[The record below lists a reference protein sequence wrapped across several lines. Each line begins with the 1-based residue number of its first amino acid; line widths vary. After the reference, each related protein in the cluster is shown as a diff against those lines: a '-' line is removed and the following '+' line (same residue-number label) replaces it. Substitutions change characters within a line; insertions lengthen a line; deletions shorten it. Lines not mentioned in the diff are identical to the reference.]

1 MFYFGVFIVLFI
13 VLAYVSLLIWLY
25 VGLKRLPQ
33 FTLSN
38 TTIKTSFSIVIV
50 LRNEAA
56 NLPSLLQ
63 SLSEL
68 KYSNQL
74 FELVFVDDASIDDS
88 VFLIE
93 KFIAKHPRIKTR
105 LLSNLR
111 KSAAPKKDAISLAIQ
126 SAKNEW
132 ILLTDADCLVPN
144 DWLTTYNDF
153 IDSNSPVFIAGPV
166 LYRKGVR
173 FIHKFQELDWLSLV
187 GTTIGSFGWNKPILC
202 SGANLAYQK
211 EIFEAVGGFQGNEH
225 IASGDDIFLM
235 HKMHSGYPE
244 QVFYMNA
251 PTALVTTAAED
262 SWKALYNQRIRWAK
276 KTSNVPSLFSIL
288 IGICVFLMN
297 LLLLVLVVGS
307 FIEFRFLLF
316 FVSSLLVKL
325 FVDFLLL
332 VSTSNKT
339 GAKINLKNCLSS
351 SLLYPV
357 FSTSIV
363 FSSLF
368 SKYSWKGKSYSK

>member
-13 VLAYVSLLIWLY
+13 VVAYVSLLIWLY
-25 VGLKRLPQ
+25 VGLKRVPQ

-50 LRNEAA
+50 LRNEAD

-63 SLSEL
+63 SLSQL
-68 KYSNQL
+68 NYPNQL
-74 FELVFVDDASIDDS
+74 FELVFVDDASTDDS

-93 KFIAKHPRIKTR
+93 KFIGKHPHIKTH

-111 KSAAPKKDAISLAIQ
+111 KTASPKKDAISMAIQ
-126 SAKNEW
+126 NAKNEW
-132 ILLTDADCLVPN
+132 ILLTDADCLVPIE
-144 DWLTTYNDF
+144 WLTAYNDF
-153 IDSNSPVFIAGPV
+153 IVLKSPVFVAGPV
-166 LYRKGVR
+166 LYGKGVR

-202 SGANLAYQK
+202 SGANIAYRK
-211 EIFEAVGGFQGNEH
+211 EIFETVNGFQGNDH

-235 HKMHSGYPE
+235 HKIRSKYPK
-244 QVFYMNA
+244 QVLYMNA
-251 PTALVTTAAED
+251 PIALVSTFGEN
-262 SWKALYNQRIRWAK
+262 SWKSLYNQRIRWAK
-276 KTSNVPSLFSIL
+276 KTSNVPSLLSVV

-297 LLLLVLVVGS
+297 LLLLVLAVAG
-307 FIEFRFLLF
+307 FFEFRFLLF
-316 FVSSLLVKL
+316 FVSCMLIKI
-325 FVDFLLL
+325 FVDFVLLARTAK
-332 VSTSNKT
+332 SI
-339 GAKINLKNCLSS
+339 GAIINVKHCILSG
-351 SLLYPV
+351 LLYPV

-363 FSSLF
+363 FSSIF